1 MKAAPHVLALA
12 LLATAR
18 APGGDLPVN
27 AFAVAPGDEEQTL
40 LFIGTGRPAL
50 IRLRIQVDGQGHRAR
65 WEVVVRGMVKF
76 FDTDGDGAL
85 SRQEVA
91 RVDAMRLPARAVRQA
106 APAGR
111 PPVAGPASDRFDV
124 SDLADKIRGFAPA
137 FSIRSESTPEAQGA
151 DVFATLDR
159 DKDGRLGRDE
169 IAAAPALLE
178 RLDVDDDEAVSA
190 RELAPYRNP
199 FFANRAVNQ
208 ATMTAGGGAPS
219 GPDDIIA
226 DASPAARARA
236 ILRRY
241 DAGGTG
247 PGGSAAGEPLVA
259 QILKALASPPPR
271 PRDDRL
277 DRGEIA
283 LDRASFDRVDLD
295 GDGGLD
301 PREIERGLATVPD
314 VELIVRLGRRD
325 PWRAAVDVDG
335 APGARPAGVAIGR
348 LGDGGVLIDLGSSV
362 IELRADDDTGQFLAT
377 QKTVFLTQ
385 VRTYDADKN
394 GILDGDEARQSPV
407 LSRVFGV
414 ADGDG
419 DGRLAEAELT
429 AYFDFQA
436 EVAGLR
442 AVLRAIDLGGSVLDL
457 LDADR
462 DRRIG
467 LRELRSLPSAIRR
480 EDRDGDGYVTPREI
494 VRHYRWVV
502 GRDEGS
508 GVLTPGIAGTGRV
521 AAPAFP
527 PPPSAPTWFLKMDR
541 NRDGDL
547 SPREF
552 LGPSGVFAAYDADAD
567 GLISPAEARRSPP
580 AGAGQ

>member
-1 MKAAPHVLALA
+1 MKAGPHVLALA
-12 LLATAR
+12 LLAAAR
-18 APGGDLPVN
+18 ATAGDLPVN
-27 AFAVAPGDEEQTL
+27 AFAVAPRDEEETL
-40 LFIGTGRPAL
+40 LFLGAGRPFL

-65 WEVVVRGMVKF
+65 WDAIVRGMNRF

-106 APAGR
+106 PRAAR
-111 PPVAGPASDRFDV
+111 PSVTASDRFDV
-124 SDLADKIRGFAPA
+124 ADLADKIRGFAPA
-137 FSIRSESTPEAQGA
+137 FSIRPESSPEARGA
-151 DVFATLDR
+151 DLFATLDR
-159 DKDGRLGRDE
+159 DKDDRLGRDE

-178 RLDVDDDEAVSA
+178 RLDIDDDEAISA

-199 FFANRAVNQ
+199 FFANAAVNQ
-208 ATMTAGGGAPS
+208 ATMGAAAAPS
-219 GPDDIIA
+219 GSDDIVA
-226 DASPAARARA
+226 EASPAARARA

-241 DAGGTG
+241 DAGGVK
-247 PGGSAAGEPLVA
+247 PGTGEPLGA

-277 DRGEIA
+277 DRGEIS

-301 PREIERGLATVPD
+301 PREIERSLASVPD

-325 PWRAAVDVDG
+325 SWRTAVEVVVP
-335 APGARPAGVAIGR
+335 PGPRPAGVAIGR
-348 LGDGGVLIDLGSSV
+348 LGDDGALIDLGSSV
-362 IELRADDDTGQFLAT
+362 IELRAGEDAGGQFLAA
-377 QKTVFLTQ
+377 QRAAFLNQ
-385 VRTYDADKN
+385 FRASDVDKN
-394 GILDGDEARQSPV
+394 GFVGGDEVRPSPL

-414 ADGDG
+414 ADRDG

-429 AYFDFQA
+429 AYFDYHA

-442 AVLRAIDLGGSVLDL
+442 TAIRAIDLGSSLLDL

-467 LRELRSLPSAIRR
+467 LRELRALPGTIRR
-480 EDRDGDGYVTPREI
+480 EDRDGDGYVTRREI

-502 GRDEGS
+502 GRDAGS
-508 GVLTPGIAGTGRV
+508 GVPAAAVVGTARV
-521 AAPAFP
+521 PAAVFAA
-527 PPPSAPTWFLKMDR
+527 PPSAPRWFLKMDR

-552 LGPSGVFAAYDADAD
+552 LGSAGVFAAYDADAD
-567 GLISPAEARRSPP
+567 GLISPTEARRSSPG
-580 AGAGQ
+580 GAGP